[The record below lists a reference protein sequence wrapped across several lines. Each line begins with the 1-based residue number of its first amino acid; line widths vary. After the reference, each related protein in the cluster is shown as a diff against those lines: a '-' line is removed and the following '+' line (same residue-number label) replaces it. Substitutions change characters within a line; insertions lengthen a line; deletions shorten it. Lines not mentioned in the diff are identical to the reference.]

1 MFSAAAF
8 FDSPKLII
16 FAELTSPAANFKSD
30 RPQIRPP
37 KMQFGIFYRHPNS
50 KNYGTF
56 PRDFL
61 DSPKPSYQ
69 RIKYRIC

>member
-1 MFSAAAF
+1 MFSAPAL

-30 RPQIRPP
+30 QPQIRTP
-37 KMQFGIFYRHPNS
+37 KMQFGIFHKHPNS

-56 PRDFL
+56 PRHFL
-61 DSPKPSYQ
+61 SPQKTYRPS
-69 RIKYRIC
+69 IKYRKC